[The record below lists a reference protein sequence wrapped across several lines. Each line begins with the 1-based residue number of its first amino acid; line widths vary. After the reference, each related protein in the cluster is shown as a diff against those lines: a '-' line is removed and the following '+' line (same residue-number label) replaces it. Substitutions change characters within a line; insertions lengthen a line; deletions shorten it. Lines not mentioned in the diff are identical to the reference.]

1 MPGQRSSLVCC
12 WGPAAFHLPG
22 WICYESFGGGKVCTF
37 FKFCLCGKTGW
48 IFKPDTII
56 INHQLEF
63 SGTRVEY
70 LDHEKRAYKH
80 EIISHIRKKPQITP
94 HYGASRET
102 RCLKVVW
109 GLLQLAYFVYA
120 KSKSPGEAM
129 RTCRLV
135 GAFATCRCNKNH
147 DQIVCWPIYSNNF
160 SLQTVYFIFLFSIII
175 WIVKISK
182 HCQSAYI

>member
-129 RTCRLV
+129 RTYRLV

-147 DQIVCWPIYSNNF
+147 DQIVC
-160 SLQTVYFIFLFSIII
+160 
-175 WIVKISK
+175 
-182 HCQSAYI
+182 

>member
-109 GLLQLAYFVYA
+109 VFFNLHTLFMRKAKALARPCVHAGSSEPSPHADVIRTMIKSCADQFLVIILIALLPYIYLI
-120 KSKSPGEAM
+120 
-129 RTCRLV
+129 
-135 GAFATCRCNKNH
+135 ATTLLP
-147 DQIVCWPIYSNNF
+147 PI
-160 SLQTVYFIFLFSIII
+160 QTYEP
-175 WIVKISK
+175 
-182 HCQSAYI
+182 